1 MYPLNLFHSTVI
13 LYTIMHGSIYLG
25 LPGRVRGTGLN
36 QVSVTLMK
44 AQPAS
49 CFCRHSCSDPLPNHL
64 NLSLKNP
71 PSTRGHSCS
80 AGVTEDSLSGA
91 YISVA
96 RIKTQPGL
104 TPEQI
109 HRIICTGEV

>member
-44 AQPAS
+44 AQNS
-49 CFCRHSCSDPLPNHL
+49 FVFFD
-64 NLSLKNP
+64 
-71 PSTRGHSCS
+71 
-80 AGVTEDSLSGA
+80 VTLA
-91 YISVA
+91 
-96 RIKTQPGL
+96 L
-104 TPEQI
+104 TLYQ
-109 HRIICTGEV
+109 TT